1 MKNKLPVFLIS
12 ILVTLLILFNSPQ
25 EIAWGGWN
33 YQTVPTLGPSRTPT
47 SIIPTATSSPTRLPK
62 HTTTEVPLS
71 TSTRINTLQ
80 PTLIFPL
87 STRTST
93 VAVTIVQSAA
103 TLTSSLEV
111 FTATETTA
119 NTSTR
124 ALETFPTLT
133 ETSLSLKTE
142 SPDKI
147 STPKEAQSDPQD
159 QQSPPAWLF
168 PFLGSFL
175 LVTFLILLRLILR
188 KKPKKS

>member
-1 MKNKLPVFLIS
+1 VKNKLPVILIS
-12 ILVTLLILFNSPQ
+12 ILVTLFFLFNSPQ

-47 SIIPTATSSPTRLPK
+47 SITPTATSSPTRTPTR
-62 HTTTEVPLS
+62 TTTGIPSL
-71 TSTRINTLQ
+71 TSTRINTLL
-80 PTLIFPL
+80 PTLIIPT

-103 TLTSSLEV
+103 TLTNSPEV
-111 FTATETTA
+111 FTATETMA
-119 NTSTR
+119 NTSTM
-124 ALETFPTLT
+124 ATVTLPTQT
-133 ETSLSLKTE
+133 ETNLPLITE
-142 SPDKI
+142 TLDKV
-147 STPKEAQSDPQD
+147 STPKVTQLDPQD

-175 LVTFLILLRLILR
+175 IVTFFIILRLILH